1 VSTREYPNDPE
12 DVPRDPPLRPVIT
25 PPTGAP
31 LVDAATAAYHLRIAL
46 PLSTEA
52 QTDLTSK
59 IQAASD
65 AIRDYLKSGTDPAW
79 DVAATNVP
87 AIVQQA
93 VLLLLTNYWEHR
105 GDDGAPNDS
114 DAASWNAIKRLLM
127 RQRDPALA

>member
-1 VSTREYPNDPE
+1 MTAREYPNDPE
-12 DVPRDPPLRPVIT
+12 DVPRDPPLRPAIT

-31 LVDAATAAYHLRIAL
+31 LVDQPTAANHLRLAL

-52 QTDLTSK
+52 AADLTAK
-59 IQAASD
+59 IQQASD

-79 DVAATNVP
+79 SSTTAP
-87 AIVQQA
+87 SIVQQA

-105 GDDGAPNDS
+105 GDDAAPNDS
-114 DAASWNAIKRLLM
+114 DAACWMAIKRLLL